1 MIVDVHFRQKL
12 IDLNLVS
19 FGKPFV
25 LEQQS
30 DKSSIHFLIEKMFS
44 ISIKLYGYLLIL
56 GQNLSELKKIVRA
69 GGFYC

>member
-1 MIVDVHFRQKL
+1 MIVDVHFSQKL

-30 DKSSIHFLIEKMFS
+30 GKSSIHFLIEKMFS

>member
-1 MIVDVHFRQKL
+1 MIVGLHFRQKL

-30 DKSSIHFLIEKMFS
+30 GKSSIHFLIEKMFS
-44 ISIKLYGYLLIL
+44 ISIKL
-56 GQNLSELKKIVRA
+56 
-69 GGFYC
+69 